1 MKNLTRILLFS
12 LSLSLAFACKK
23 KVVEDDHNENMDH
36 NEQMDHND
44 NDNDKMGNSSE
55 SQSMSTVSFEDKKIT
70 QLVNSYLVLK
80 DALVET
86 DGEKAQKAAGD
97 FLKVIDEASDET
109 LSNMKTQVQKVAETT
124 DPESQRIAFDLISE
138 QMVSIAKSS
147 VLTGGNLYLQHCPMA
162 NGNKG
167 ANWIS
172 LSEEIRNP
180 YFGDKMMKC
189 GSVTEKI

>member
-1 MKNLTRILLFS
+1 MKNLTRILLISF
-12 LSLSLAFACKK
+12 SLSLAFACKK
-23 KVVEDDHNENMDH
+23 KVEKEDNNEHMDH
-36 NEQMDHND
+36 NEQMDH

-70 QLVNSYLVLK
+70 QLVNSYLALK

-86 DGEKAQKAAGD
+86 DGQKAQKSAGD
-97 FLKVIDEASDET
+97 FLMAIDDASTES
-109 LSNMKTQVQKVAETT
+109 LSNLKTQVQKVAETT

>member
-1 MKNLTRILLFS
+1 MKNSTKILLLS

-23 KVVEDDHNENMDH
+23 KVVEDDHNEHMDH

-44 NDNDKMGNSSE
+44 NDKMGTSSASE
-55 SQSMSTVSFEDKKIT
+55 SMSTVSFEDKKIT
-70 QLVNSYLVLK
+70 QLVSSYLVLK

-86 DGEKAQKAAGD
+86 DGEKAQKTAGD
-97 FLKVIDEASDET
+97 FLMAIDDASNET
-109 LSNMKTQVQKVAETT
+109 LSNLKTEIQKVAETT
-124 DPESQRIAFDLISE
+124 DPESQRAAFDIISE
-138 QMVSIAKSS
+138 QMVSLAKNSA
-147 VLTGGNLYLQHCPMA
+147 LTDGNLYLQHCPMA

-180 YFGDKMMKC
+180 YFGDKMLKC

>member
-1 MKNLTRILLFS
+1 MKNLTKILLISF
-12 LSLSLAFACKK
+12 SLSLAFACKK
-23 KVVEDDHNENMDH
+23 KVVENDHNEHMDH

-44 NDNDKMGNSSE
+44 NDKMGNSSASE
-55 SQSMSTVSFEDKKIT
+55 SMSTVSFEDKKIA

-80 DALVET
+80 DALVAT

-97 FLKVIDEASDET
+97 FLKVIDEASDKT
-109 LSNMKTQVQKVAETT
+109 LSSLKTEVQKVTETT
-124 DPESQRIAFDLISE
+124 DPESQRAAFDIISE
-138 QMVSIAKSS
+138 QMVSLAQSS
-147 VLTGGNLYLQHCPMA
+147 VLTDGNLYLQHCPMA

-189 GSVTEKI
+189 GSVTDKI

>member
-1 MKNLTRILLFS
+1 MKNSTKILLLS

-23 KVVEDDHNENMDH
+23 KVVEDDHNEHMDH

-44 NDNDKMGNSSE
+44 NDKMGTSSASE
-55 SQSMSTVSFEDKKIT
+55 SMSTVSFEDKKIT
-70 QLVNSYLVLK
+70 QLVSSYLVLK

-86 DGEKAQKAAGD
+86 DGEKAQKTAGD
-97 FLKVIDEASDET
+97 FLMTIDNASNET
-109 LSNMKTQVQKVAETT
+109 LSNLKTEIQKVAETT
-124 DPESQRIAFDLISE
+124 DPESQRAAFDIISE
-138 QMVSIAKSS
+138 QMVSLAKSS
-147 VLTGGNLYLQHCPMA
+147 VLTDGNLYLQHCPMA

-180 YFGDKMMKC
+180 YFGDKMLKC